1 MPWHVRHA
9 HTEYRPIVD
18 TDMPWHVPTT
28 LYDSEFCNTLDA
40 FANPMELIHN
50 LVIDGKKLIDIID
63 ELEDVEPM

>member
-1 MPWHVRHA
+1 MGDPDIPR
-9 HTEYRPIVD
+9 
-18 TDMPWHVPTT
+18 HVPTT